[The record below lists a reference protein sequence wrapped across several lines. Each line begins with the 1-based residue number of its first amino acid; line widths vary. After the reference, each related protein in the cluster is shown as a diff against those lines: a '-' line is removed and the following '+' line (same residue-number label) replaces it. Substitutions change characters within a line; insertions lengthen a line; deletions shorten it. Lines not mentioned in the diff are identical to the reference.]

1 MVSGIAGR
9 CQLAGTLFH
18 FLPHMAHVQQVLFK
32 TTTPEGKIVELKLHA
47 VVPKSSLKIE
57 KVSEEDEVARKKEFL
72 DSALK
77 FHSAHRRRLKR
88 K

>member
-1 MVSGIAGR
+1 
-9 CQLAGTLFH
+9 
-18 FLPHMAHVQQVLFK
+18 MAHLQQLLYD
-32 TTTPEGKIVELKLHA
+32 TTIADGKILEVKLHA
-47 VVPKSSLKIE
+47 IVPKSALKIE
-57 KVSEEDEVARKKEFL
+57 EVSEQDEADRKKEFL